1 MSLAIAF
8 YKGPPKDL
16 PHIISH
22 YAIRLWTWS
31 KYSHAELVIDGVCY
45 SSSLRDGGVRSK
57 YIDLASGRWDVL
69 PVKGNAAD
77 ALWWY
82 HQHKGQGYDWL
93 NILRFILPFIPQRKT
108 KWVCF
113 EAIGS
118 MLGLAGCH
126 KLTAKDLY
134 TWALDNPPIDF

>member
-1 MSLAIAF
+1 
-8 YKGPPKDL
+8 
-16 PHIISH
+16 
-22 YAIRLWTWS
+22 
-31 KYSHAELVIDGVCY
+31 VINGVCY
-45 SSSLRDGGVRSK
+45 SSSFRDGGVRSK

-69 PVKGNAAD
+69 PVKGGVVN

-82 HQHKGQGYDWL
+82 EQHKGQGYDWL

-126 KLTAKDLY
+126 KLTANDLY
-134 TWALDNPPIDF
+134 AWALDNPPIDF